1 VVAAHIGAR
10 PATAAT
16 AMVIARA
23 LLEDLVAHAREEYDA
38 ECCGMIA
45 YAPTDDGLAP
55 EAVRVHRA
63 RNVFVSP
70 KRFEI
75 DGKELLH
82 AIEEFEAQGWDL
94 GAIYHSHTH
103 TEPYPSQTDIN
114 FAANWPGLEWV
125 IVGLAG
131 EEPDV
136 RCYLIEDGAVRAL
149 ELEVR

>member
-1 VVAAHIGAR
+1 MIIAA
-10 PATAAT
+10 P
-16 AMVIARA
+16 
-23 LLEDLVAHAREEYDA
+23 LLEDVVAHAREEYDA

-45 YAPTDDGLAP
+45 YAPAEDG
-55 EAVRVHRA
+55 ESDIRAVRVHRA
-63 RNVFVSP
+63 TNIYASR

-75 DGKELLH
+75 DGKEVLRTTD
-82 AIEEFEAQGWDL
+82 EFEQEGWEL

-103 TEPYPSQTDIN
+103 TAPFPSQTDIN

-131 EEPDV
+131 EEAEV
-136 RCYLIEDGAVRAL
+136 RCYVIDGADVREV